1 MPDPSAPAATLYEW
15 FARTVA
21 RQPHAPALEVGG
33 SAYSY
38 QELSRITDQL
48 AGRILAR
55 HGGPPQRVALLASR
69 SLVAYAGYLAAQRL
83 GAAVTPLN
91 PEHPAVRNRAVC
103 ALAGTQLLIADR
115 AGAERWQSADAEPG
129 PPLLALGDEE
139 LTGEPVAALPPYRT
153 TGDDLAYVLFTSG
166 STGRP
171 KGVPIRHRNIAPYI
185 AHNIA
190 RFELAPGDR
199 ASQTFDLTFDPSLF
213 DLFVTWGAGATL
225 VVPQRS
231 DLLTPVTYLV
241 ERGIT
246 HWFSVPSLVS
256 VSAALGNLPTGLV
269 HALRYSIFAGEQLTY
284 RQAEAWHAVAPGS
297 VIANIYGP
305 TELTVTVTEYRLPAE
320 RERWPQTS
328 NDSVPIGPVHAHLDH
343 LVLDEQG
350 REAAEGELCVRGSQR
365 FDGYLDP
372 ADNRGRFLS
381 GAGPAAATATPT
393 ATATTTATAAAPAD
407 GPADDADEPAADR
420 YYRTGDRVRWEHGTL
435 VHLGRLDNQVKV
447 RGYRVELG
455 EIETALRRHPGVAE
469 AVVLAVPAAGGPELV
484 ACHTGEPLPRAGVK
498 AWLRQRIPAHMVPRR
513 FVHLAALPLNAN
525 GKIDRPALLRT
536 LSPEPV
542 AERREAAGIGA
553 RC

>member
-1 MPDPSAPAATLYEW
+1 MPDPSVPASTLYEW
-15 FARTVA
+15 FAHTVA
-21 RQPHAPALEVGG
+21 SRPQSPALELGDD
-33 SAYSY
+33 SYSY
-38 QELSRITDQL
+38 RELSRYADRV
-48 AGRILAR
+48 AGRILTV
-55 HGGPPQRVALLASR
+55 HGSAPARVALLASR

-103 ALAGTQLLIADR
+103 ALAGAQVLITDQAGSTRWELAD
-115 AGAERWQSADAEPG
+115 GDQG
-129 PPLLALGDEE
+129 PTLLALTEEE
-139 LTGEPVAALPPYRT
+139 LTSEAAPGVELPPYRT

-190 RFELAPGDR
+190 RFEVGPGDR
-199 ASQTFDLTFDPSLF
+199 TSQTFDLTFDPSLF

-225 VVPQRS
+225 VVPQRA

-269 HALRYSIFAGEQLTY
+269 HSLRYSIFAGEQLTY
-284 RQAEAWHAVAPGS
+284 RQAEAWRAVAPGS
-297 VIANIYGP
+297 VIANTYGP

-328 NDSVPIGPVHAHLDH
+328 NDSVPIGPVHDHLDH

-372 ADNRGRFLS
+372 GDNRGRFLDR
-381 GAGPAAATATPT
+381 GA
-393 ATATTTATAAAPAD
+393 AD
-407 GPADDADEPAADR
+407 GPEAARDEQRIAAEL

-455 EIETALRRHPGVAE
+455 EIETALRRYPAVAE
-469 AVVLAVPAAGGPELV
+469 AVVLAVPGAGGPELV

-498 AWLRQRIPAHMVPRR
+498 AWLRQRLPAHMVPRR
-513 FVHLAALPLNAN
+513 FVHLAELPLNAN
-525 GKIDRPALLRT
+525 GKIDRPALLRA
-536 LSPEPV
+536 LSGGPLL
-542 AERREAAGIGA
+542 AGA
-553 RC
+553 R

>member
-1 MPDPSAPAATLYEW
+1 MSDPSAPAATLYEW

-21 RQPHAPALEVGG
+21 RRPQAPALEIGDT
-33 SAYSY
+33 AYSY
-38 QELSRITDQL
+38 RELSRLTDQL
-48 AGRILAR
+48 AERILALN
-55 HGGPPQRVALLASR
+55 GGAPERVALLASR

-103 ALAGTQLLIADR
+103 ALAGTQLLIADQ
-115 AGAERWQSADAEPG
+115 AGAQRWEPADDRSG
-129 PPLLALGDEE
+129 PPLLALTDQE
-139 LTGEPVAALPPYRT
+139 LTAGPATVLPPYRT
-153 TGDDLAYVLFTSG
+153 TGDDLAYLLFTSG

-190 RFELAPGDR
+190 RFELGPGDR

-269 HALRYSIFAGEQLTY
+269 HSLRYSIFAGEQLTY
-284 RQAEAWHAVAPGS
+284 RQAEAWRAVAPGS

-320 RERWPQTS
+320 RESWPQTS
-328 NDSVPIGPVHAHLDH
+328 NDSVPIGPVHEHLDH
-343 LVLDEQG
+343 LVLDEHG
-350 REAAEGELCVRGSQR
+350 CEAAEGELCVRGSQR

-372 ADNRGRFLS
+372 ADNHGRFLS
-381 GAGPAAATATPT
+381 GPT
-393 ATATTTATAAAPAD
+393 ATDPA
-407 GPADDADEPAADR
+407 GAQDDAEPAAGL
-420 YYRTGDRVRWEHGTL
+420 YYRTGDRVRREHGTL
-435 VHLGRLDNQVKV
+435 VHLGRLDNQVKI

-469 AVVLAVPAAGGPELV
+469 AVVLAVPGAGGPDLV
-484 ACHTGEPLPRAGVK
+484 ACHTGEELPRAGVK

-525 GKIDRPALLRT
+525 GKIDRPALLRS
-536 LSPEPV
+536 LSPEPA
-542 AERREAAGIGA
+542 AEQREATRIGA

>member
-1 MPDPSAPAATLYEW
+1 MPDPSAPAPTLYEW

-21 RQPHAPALEVGG
+21 RQPDAPALELGEN
-33 SAYSY
+33 SYSY
-38 QELSRITDQL
+38 HELSRIADQL
-48 AGRILAR
+48 AGRILALL
-55 HGGPPQRVALLASR
+55 GGPPARVALLASR

-103 ALAGTQLLIADR
+103 ALAGTELLIADQ
-115 AGAERWQSADAEPG
+115 AGAQRWELSDGEPG
-129 PPLLALGDEE
+129 PLLLALTDEE
-139 LTGEPVAALPPYRT
+139 LTAEPVTGLPPYRT
-153 TGDDLAYVLFTSG
+153 TGNDLAYLLFTSG

-171 KGVPIRHRNIAPYI
+171 KGVPIRHRNITPYI
-185 AHNIA
+185 AHNIT
-190 RFELAPGDR
+190 RFELAPGAR

-231 DLLTPVTYLV
+231 ELLTPVTYLV

-269 HALRYSIFAGEQLTY
+269 HSLRYSIFAGEQLTY

-320 RERWPQTS
+320 RASWPRTS
-328 NDSVPIGPVHAHLDH
+328 NDSVPIGPVHGHLDH
-343 LVLDEQG
+343 LVLDERG
-350 REAAEGELCVRGSQR
+350 REAVEGELCVRGNQR

-372 ADNRGRFLS
+372 ADNRGRFLFR
-381 GAGPAAATATPT
+381 GADGAD
-393 ATATTTATAAAPAD
+393 TAAVCAD
-407 GPADDADEPAADR
+407 TGGPADRPAAEL

-435 VHLGRLDNQVKV
+435 VHLGRLDNQVKI

-469 AVVLAVPAAGGPELV
+469 AVVLAVPGPGGPDLV

-513 FVHLAALPLNAN
+513 FVHLPALPLNAN
-525 GKIDRPALLRT
+525 GKIDRPALSRT
-536 LSPEPV
+536 LSSEPV
-542 AERREAAGIGA
+542 AGRRDATRLGA